1 MKVSSTK
8 DVSLE
13 ILRGFAAK
21 LAPGIEVEVDESQI
35 ILLSAE
41 PPSWVV
47 FLAEADWWLKVL
59 AVYSALYIAEI
70 VKEAGKATWKG
81 LSNLASVR
89 RKDKLNQLAAEV
101 AELRGHLKDR
111 TRIEI
116 GMPVPNHYF
125 ATRLELQG
133 TDPAE
138 IAAQIA
144 LFLHH
149 LPALKALIKS
159 ESLDKEK
166 VAAGIF
172 LKLRPDGALEVSW
185 HDQETLE
192 KQQRVIPISYEA

>member
-1 MKVSSTK
+1 MKVTSTR

-13 ILRGFAAK
+13 ILRGFALK
-21 LAPGIEVEVDESQI
+21 LARDIEVEVDESQTV
-35 ILLSAE
+35 LLAAE

-47 FLAEADWWLKVL
+47 FLAEADWWLKCL
-59 AVYSALYIAEI
+59 AAYGALYIAEI

-81 LSNLASVR
+81 LSNLASA
-89 RKDKLNQLAAEV
+89 KKKNKLNRLADEV

-116 GMPVPNHYF
+116 GLPVPDHYF

-133 TDPAE
+133 ADPAE

-149 LPALKALIKS
+149 IPALKALIES
-159 ESLDKEK
+159 ESLDKGK
-166 VAAGIF
+166 VATGIF
-172 LKLRPDGALEVSW
+172 LKLRQDGALEVSW
-185 HDQETLE
+185 HEWEILE
-192 KQQRVIPISYEA
+192 KQQRVIPVSYEA

>member
-1 MKVSSTK
+1 MKVSSTR

-21 LAPGIEVEVDESQI
+21 LAPDIEVEVDESQTV
-35 ILLSAE
+35 LLSAE

-59 AVYSALYIAEI
+59 AAYAALYIAEI

-81 LSNLASVR
+81 LSNLASAKR
-89 RKDKLNQLAAEV
+89 ENRLNQLAAEV
-101 AELRGHLKDR
+101 AALRGNLRDR

-116 GMPVPNHYF
+116 GLPFPDHHF

-133 TDPAE
+133 KNPAE
-138 IAAQIA
+138 IAAEIA
-144 LFLHH
+144 FFLHH
-149 LPALKALIKS
+149 LPALKALIES
-159 ESLDKEK
+159 ENLDKEK
-166 VAAGIF
+166 VVTGIF
-172 LKLRPDGALEVSW
+172 LKLRQDGALEVSW

-192 KQQRVIPISYEA
+192 KQQRVIPVTHEV

>member
-1 MKVSSTK
+1 MKVSSTR

-21 LAPGIEVEVDESQI
+21 LAPDIEVEVDESQTV
-35 ILLSAE
+35 LLSAE

-59 AVYSALYIAEI
+59 AAYGALYIAEI

-81 LSNLASVR
+81 LSNLASAK
-89 RKDKLNQLAAEV
+89 RKNELNKLAAEV
-101 AELRGHLKDR
+101 AELKGQLKDR

-116 GMPVPNHYF
+116 GFPFPDHYF

-149 LPALKALIKS
+149 LPALKVLIES
-159 ESLDKEK
+159 ESLDKEN
-166 VAAGIF
+166 VATGIF
-172 LKLRPDGALEVSW
+172 LKLGQDGALEVSW
-185 HDQETLE
+185 YEQETLE
-192 KQQRVIPISYEA
+192 KQQRVIPVSHEA